1 MNWPPMC
8 LKIRL
13 ELVFKSNLKVIW
25 FNHSAQFQYCDCCSG
40 NTGKKRHFLGTSKK
54 AIITLYILLKER
66 IVNLVMK
73 TITLKLLLKRLTKK
87 KRLCAVVHCYVPI
100 IFEILQVAT
109 SICTYNYC
117 ACLVSICL
125 CSYYTHEKVL
135 KILKGN

>member
-54 AIITLYILLKER
+54 PIITLYILLKER

-87 KRLCAVVHCYVPI
+87 KIMCSSALLCSHYI
-100 IFEILQVAT
+100 WNTT
-109 SICTYNYC
+109 SICTYNYF